1 MLSVEM
7 QAFMFVVALIIIG
20 ALFLFGFFTSNSGQT
35 TKKQERLPHDK
46 KQLAKALDVGKIGQP
61 LIFHEKRLSARQLQK
76 DPYRENPK
84 NRTYSVPCESR
95 GIVFGV
101 SGSGKTNYILAQ
113 IIDWMRS
120 GKSFVVTDIK
130 PEIWGVLHTNGLFE
144 HFGYTDIVIN
154 PTDPQATPYNMLNDV
169 VKDSDLDELLA
180 ILIPAAS
187 EELKGFANYGRLI
200 FKAII
205 YHLQDT
211 NQGEESVSLADA
223 HAFLISTSDFN
234 QLLYTLKKSTA
245 RVQKLVNQAQ
255 LSGNN
260 ERFVSSAVSALLNA
274 LDAFN
279 NEVISNNQK
288 NHGSLSKT
296 LTQPRIAVFLQ
307 FEQSS
312 QSLTE
317 NLYSATVQN
326 LINSLMANHRD
337 RDDVLLLLDELL
349 NGGKIHNLP
358 LKFNLMRSYKL
369 PTFIYVQAM
378 PNLRDRYGRGA
389 DELIS
394 ACNVRICYRTND
406 QETAEYFSKESGES
420 ENTATTKSVQSDGK
434 STKTH
439 ISSQITKERLLSPHD
454 MNNLKDGEA
463 LCVYNGKTAVIPMP
477 IHYKDTLANK
487 RAECVRPSE
496 IL

>member
-1 MLSVEM
+1 MLSTEM
-7 QAFMFVVALIIIG
+7 QIFMLVVTLIIIG
-20 ALFLFGFFTSNSGQT
+20 ALFLFGFFTSNSRQT
-35 TKKQERLPHDK
+35 TEKKGRLPHDK
-46 KQLAKALDVGKIGQP
+46 KQLIKALDVGKIGQP
-61 LIFHEKRLSARQLQK
+61 LIFYEKRLSARQLQK
-76 DPYRENPK
+76 DPYRENLK

-130 PEIWGVLHTNGLFE
+130 PEIWGVLYTNGLFE
-144 HFGYTDIVIN
+144 HFDYEYIVIN
-154 PTDPQATPYNMLNDV
+154 PTDPQATPYNMLKDAA
-169 VKDSDLDELLA
+169 KDSDIDELLA

-211 NQGEESVSLADA
+211 NQGKESVSLADA

-288 NHGSLSKT
+288 KQQ
-296 LTQPRIAVFLQ
+296 LTI
-307 FEQSS
+307 
-312 QSLTE
+312 
-317 NLYSATVQN
+317 
-326 LINSLMANHRD
+326 
-337 RDDVLLLLDELL
+337 
-349 NGGKIHNLP
+349 
-358 LKFNLMRSYKL
+358 
-369 PTFIYVQAM
+369 
-378 PNLRDRYGRGA
+378 
-389 DELIS
+389 
-394 ACNVRICYRTND
+394 
-406 QETAEYFSKESGES
+406 
-420 ENTATTKSVQSDGK
+420 
-434 STKTH
+434 
-439 ISSQITKERLLSPHD
+439 
-454 MNNLKDGEA
+454 
-463 LCVYNGKTAVIPMP
+463 
-477 IHYKDTLANK
+477 
-487 RAECVRPSE
+487 
-496 IL
+496 